1 MFAFLTRGSRAW
13 LGAGLLLAL
22 GTTLNSTAQQL
33 TYPPTAKGDV
43 VETLHGVPIADPY
56 RWLEDLDSPE
66 TAAWVEAQ
74 NKVTFAYLGEIPQR
88 ETIKQRLTTLWNYER
103 FGPPFHEGDRYFFT
117 RNDGLQNQSVWYTVE
132 KLDGTPRELLNP
144 NALSADGTVAVGTVS
159 VSEDGRHFAY
169 GLSSAGSDWVEVK
182 VRDIESGQ
190 DAADHLKW
198 IKFSGLSWMKDGSGF
213 FYTRYDEPK
222 DDNPLTALNKWPKV
236 YFHKLGDPQDK
247 DTLVYERPDEP
258 EWGFGAGV
266 TEDGRYLILS
276 VSQGTERKNRLFFRD
291 LKAGGVAVK
300 PGDLD
305 RKIRELETQARD
317 QWATYYAEKDK
328 TADAAR
334 KAQARID
341 ELRAARRALVKAAAG
356 QAHGFVELLTEFDA
370 EYDFVGNDAGLFYFR
385 TDNAAPRGR
394 IIAIDTSK
402 PARESWKE
410 LVPQSADT
418 LQGVNMVNDQFIAIY
433 LKDAHTQVRLFDPA
447 GKPVR
452 EVELPGIGS
461 AGGFGGKRSDKE
473 TFYTFSGFTTPG
485 TVYHYDLTTGKS
497 TVWKQPKVDFN
508 PDEYE
513 TRQVFYN
520 SKDGTRIPMFIV
532 HRKGIVLDGNN
543 PTYLYGYGGF
553 NIPLTPGFSVSN
565 LVWME
570 MGGVFAIANIRG
582 GGEYGKE
589 WHDAGRLT
597 KKQNCFDDFCAA
609 AEWLI
614 ANKYTQP
621 AKLGIGGGSNGGLL
635 VGACMTQRPE
645 LFGAAMPQVGVMDM
659 LRFHKFTIGWAW
671 TSDYGNPDKPE
682 DFKVALAYSPLHN
695 LKPGVKYPSTL
706 ITTGDHDD
714 RVVPA
719 HSFKFAAALQAAHA
733 GENPVLIR
741 IETRAGH
748 GAGKPTTKIIEE
760 QSDRWAF
767 LVRTLGMR
775 NGTPQ

>member
-1 MFAFLTRGSRAW
+1 MFRTDVHHRRAW

-22 GTTLNSTAQQL
+22 GTTLSATAQHL

-43 VETLHGVPIADPY
+43 VETLHGVKIADPY

-66 TAAWVEAQ
+66 TAAWVEAE
-74 NKVTFAYLGEIPQR
+74 NKVTFAYLSEIPQR
-88 ETIKQRLTTLWNYER
+88 EAIKQRLTQLWDYER
-103 FGPPFHEGDRYFFT
+103 FGPPFHEGNRYFYA
-117 RNDGLQNQSVWYTVE
+117 RNDGLQNQSVWYTVDR
-132 KLDGTPRELLNP
+132 LDGTPRELLNP
-144 NALSADGTVAVGTVS
+144 NTMSADGTVAIGAVS
-159 VSEDGRHFAY
+159 VSEDGKHFAY
-169 GLSSAGSDWVEVK
+169 GMSSAGSDWVEVK
-182 VRDIESGQ
+182 VRDVATGQ
-190 DAADHLKW
+190 DAPDHLRW

-213 FYTRYDEPK
+213 FYSRYDEPK

-236 YFHKLGDPQDK
+236 YFHKLGDAQEK
-247 DTLVYERPDEP
+247 DALVYERPDEP

-291 LKAGGVAVK
+291 LKAGVA
-300 PGDLD
+300 PQATGLD
-305 RKIRELETQARD
+305 QKIREVENEARGA
-317 QWATYYAEKDK
+317 WAQFYAAKDK
-328 TADAAR
+328 ASDAAR
-334 KAQARID
+334 KARARIE
-341 ELRAARRALVKAAAG
+341 ELRAARRELVKAARG
-356 QAHGFVELLTEFDA
+356 SAHGFVELLTDFDA
-370 EYDFVGNDAGLFYFR
+370 EYDFVGNDGGKFYFR
-385 TDNAAPRGR
+385 TDYDAPRGR
-394 IIAIDTSK
+394 IVAIDTAQ
-402 PARESWKE
+402 PARENWKE
-410 LVPQSADT
+410 LIAQSADT
-418 LQGVNMVNDQFIAIY
+418 LQRVNMVNDQFVATY
-433 LKDAHTQVRLFDPA
+433 LKDAHTQVSLFDVA
-447 GKPVR
+447 GKHVR
-452 EVELPGIGS
+452 DVDLPGIGS
-461 AGGFGGKRSDKE
+461 AGGFGGKRTDKE
-473 TFYTFSGFTTPG
+473 TFYTFSSFTAPG
-485 TVYHYDLTTGKS
+485 TVYHYDPTTGQS
-497 TVWKQPKVDFN
+497 TIWKQPKVEFD
-508 PDEYE
+508 PAEYE
-513 TRQVFYN
+513 TQQVFYN
-520 SKDGTRIPMFIV
+520 AKDGTRIPMFIV
-532 HRKGIVLDGNN
+532 HRKGLALDGNN

-553 NIPLTPGFSVSN
+553 NAALTPSFSVSN

-671 TSDYGNPDKPE
+671 TSDYGSPE
-682 DFKVALAYSPLHN
+682 NADDFKVALAYSPLHN
-695 LKPGVKYPSTL
+695 LKPGVKYPSAL

-714 RVVPA
+714 RVVPS

-733 GENPVLIR
+733 GDNPVLIR

-760 QSDRWAF
+760 QADRWAF
-767 LVRTLGMR
+767 LVKTLGVKT
-775 NGTPQ
+775 GESQ